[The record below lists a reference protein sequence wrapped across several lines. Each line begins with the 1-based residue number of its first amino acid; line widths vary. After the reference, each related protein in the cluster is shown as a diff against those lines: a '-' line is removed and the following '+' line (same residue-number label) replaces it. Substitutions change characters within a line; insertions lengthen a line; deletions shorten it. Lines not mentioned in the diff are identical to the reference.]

1 MGTRNNYWK
10 QVTLTCFCPLFD
22 CWILMPCQIGQFCVH
37 LSVNFDP
44 RFNRKISISITPSS
58 PEISTGCRKA
68 THKAVQ
74 NLGRVITTALT
85 YRFND
90 FQKPRK
96 NMPPSLKIFSVQFVL
111 HTWCTNWTANF
122 WSNISPYRATAHDRL
137 VVHMKFGTSKRRVW
151 ANVSMY
157 WFYVLT

>member
-37 LSVNFDP
+37 LSVNFDA

-85 YRFND
+85 YRFNVFQNPPQKHAAIFEDVFRYNLYYIHDVPTEPLTFEVKFPLTALLRMIDSSSTWSSERQNVGFERTWVCFD
-90 FQKPRK
+90 F
-96 NMPPSLKIFSVQFVL
+96 
-111 HTWCTNWTANF
+111 
-122 WSNISPYRATAHDRL
+122 
-137 VVHMKFGTSKRRVW
+137 
-151 ANVSMY
+151 MY
-157 WFYVLT
+157 